1 MLDAEEERATGEK
14 GRQWLGPGQ
23 ATGGVISFHAKRTWI
38 IQPWMCPGIIFHGR
52 KQTVTVAVSV
62 LLHIPFPPSLT
73 LLLVSSL
80 FLFTT
85 LSLSLSLTHSLF
97 ISLALYLGLVINYT
111 DKLGPPAGFSSILYE
126 LVPFYPVS
134 FCPAPR
140 HFWFMRAHLRSLS
153 TTGELTSSVS
163 VVCERRL

>member
-1 MLDAEEERATGEK
+1 MQSERGLSNRECARE
-14 GRQWLGPGQ
+14 LYF
-23 ATGGVISFHAKRTWI
+23 TGGSR
-38 IQPWMCPGIIFHGR
+38 
-52 KQTVTVAVSV
+52 
-62 LLHIPFPPSLT
+62 
-73 LLLVSSL
+73 LLLLLSPSFCTSLSRPLSPSYLSPLSSSL
-80 FLFTT
+80 PH
-85 LSLSLSLTHSLF
+85 SLSLSFTHSLF

-126 LVPFYPVS
+126 LVPFHPVS

>member
-1 MLDAEEERATGEK
+1 MARSWPSYRRRNKFSCKANVDYPTVNVPGNYISREEADCYCCCLRPST
-14 GRQWLGPGQ
+14 
-23 ATGGVISFHAKRTWI
+23 H
-38 IQPWMCPGIIFHGR
+38 
-52 KQTVTVAVSV
+52 
-62 LLHIPFPPSLT
+62 PFPALFPPLTCLLSLP
-73 LLLVSSL
+73 LYHSLSPSL
-80 FLFTT
+80 FL
-85 LSLSLSLTHSLF
+85 SLTYSLF

-126 LVPFYPVS
+126 LVPFHPVS

-153 TTGELTSSVS
+153 TTGELTSPVS

>member
-1 MLDAEEERATGEK
+1 
-14 GRQWLGPGQ
+14 
-23 ATGGVISFHAKRTWI
+23 
-38 IQPWMCPGIIFHGR
+38 MCPGIIFHGR

-80 FLFTT
+80 FLFTILS
-85 LSLSLSLTHSLF
+85 LSLSLSLTYSLF

-126 LVPFYPVS
+126 LVPFHPVS

-153 TTGELTSSVS
+153 TTGELTSPVS

>member
-1 MLDAEEERATGEK
+1 MQSERGLSNRECARE
-14 GRQWLGPGQ
+14 LYF
-23 ATGGVISFHAKRTWI
+23 TGGSR
-38 IQPWMCPGIIFHGR
+38 
-52 KQTVTVAVSV
+52 
-62 LLHIPFPPSLT
+62 
-73 LLLVSSL
+73 LLLLLSPSFYTSLSRPLSPSYLSPLSSSL
-80 FLFTT
+80 PLSH
-85 LSLSLSLTHSLF
+85 SLSLSLTYSLF

-126 LVPFYPVS
+126 LVPFHPVS

-153 TTGELTSSVS
+153 TTGELTSPVS